1 MASSTSFRRIYLTS
15 TAPVSI
21 DLRNCKKVIIQNA
34 GRSSIYLGST
44 NQTLQTS
51 QPEMFT
57 LLPRDTDAY
66 AEKILIFDNPN
77 ELFDG
82 PIFVRLAGTPAG
94 PTDEFIEIAK
104 FGCV

>member
-1 MASSTSFRRIYLTS
+1 
-15 TAPVSI
+15 
-21 DLRNCKKVIIQNA
+21 
-34 GRSSIYLGST
+34 
-44 NQTLQTS
+44 
-51 QPEMFT
+51 MFT